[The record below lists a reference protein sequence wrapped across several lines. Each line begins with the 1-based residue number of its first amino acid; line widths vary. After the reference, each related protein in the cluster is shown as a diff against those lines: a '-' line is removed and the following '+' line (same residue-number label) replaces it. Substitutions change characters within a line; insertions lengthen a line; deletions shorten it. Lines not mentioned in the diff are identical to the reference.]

1 VPLTG
6 RAAPPRRCRRALRS
20 DSLAPVLSLLIAAS
34 EPSKV
39 PFYLA
44 GGALAAWAVLLATI
58 GLTRPTFPYHE
69 RGQRGVIGTSLLLV
83 VIAIAMAVV
92 TSK

>member
-1 VPLTG
+1 M
-6 RAAPPRRCRRALRS
+6 
-20 DSLAPVLSLLIAAS
+20 LSLFLAAA

-44 GGALAAWAVLLATI
+44 GGVLAAWAVVLSAI
-58 GLTRPTFPYHE
+58 GLTRPSFPF
-69 RGQRGVIGTSLLLV
+69 GNKGARGVMLISFVLMV
-83 VIAIAMAVV
+83 VAMATAVT